1 MILACGNNSVRLVSF
16 LLSDIT
22 YFKDVKQGDK
32 FDYCFIAVYDDENYD
47 LRPYIHSK
55 TILFVDFVT
64 ESGRFYKSHI
74 DSYKSLNIKYNC
86 KKVFITDVISDNI
99 QKLKKLYNLEIFNS
113 KVFNFYASLTFT
125 RDSFSVFA
133 QNQYNTI
140 ILQNNFESN
149 RDFLFTSRNGRV
161 NPQRIYT
168 VYKLFKENLIEKG
181 KVSALFYSN
190 QNLFMGEL
198 NYMDNAQ
205 VLKSKIDSKFYESN
219 VLPNL
224 PITVDNLIHF
234 DNGFLEV
241 KGHLHHVDV
250 FKNSYIDLVTENS
263 YWSDDNVY
271 QINTMTEKTIKPFLN
286 YQIPLFVSQKN
297 FAHDLKNL
305 GFDLFEDLIDLEYDT
320 LNDED
325 RIDRA
330 IENLVRLKDVDLE
343 SYFKINKHR
352 FYKNKNLC
360 LKLAFSDGLK
370 DITNFINT
378 YKLLG

>member
-16 LLSDIT
+16 LLHDIT

-74 DSYKSLNIKYNC
+74 DAYKSLNIKYNC

-125 RDSFSVFA
+125 QDSFSVFA
-133 QNQYNTI
+133 QNQYDTI
-140 ILQNNFESN
+140 IKQNNFESN
-149 RDFLFTSRNGRV
+149 RDFLFTSRNGRF

-198 NYMDNAQ
+198 NYMDSAQ

-224 PITVDNLIHF
+224 PITVDNLINF
-234 DNGFLEV
+234 DNGFLEL
-241 KGHLHHVDV
+241 KGHMHHVDV

-320 LNDED
+320 LNDGD
-325 RIDRA
+325 RIDKV
-330 IENLVRLKDVDLE
+330 IENLSRLKDVDLE

>member
-16 LLSDIT
+16 LLDDIT
-22 YFKDVKQGDK
+22 YFKDIKQGDK
-32 FDYCFIAVYDDENYD
+32 FDYCFIAVYDDENFD

-55 TILFVDFVT
+55 TIIFVDFVT

-74 DSYKSLNIKYNC
+74 DAYKSLNIKYNC

-125 RDSFSVFA
+125 QDSFSVFS

-161 NPQRIYT
+161 NPHRIYT

-181 KVSALFYSN
+181 KVSALFYSG
-190 QNLFMGEL
+190 QNLCMGEL
-198 NYMDNAQ
+198 NYMDTAQ

-241 KGHLHHVDV
+241 NGHLHHVDV

-320 LNDED
+320 LNDEN

-343 SYFKINKHR
+343 YYFKINKHR
-352 FYKNKNLC
+352 FYKNRNLC